1 MENHKSNWEVHKF
14 GGSSLANAQLFNNVS
29 EILSSVSKEKKAC
42 VVSAI
47 EGVTDLLT
55 EASYLAK
62 ENKHKA
68 VFEKIKKKHFDIIEK
83 LLEKPHLEKIKKV
96 LLKDFEGLDYIF
108 KTIGMSKLF
117 SENIREVVT
126 GHGELWSAQILNEL
140 LKQKKIS
147 SQWINARDVLFLD
160 SNTTPVR
167 VSWDLS
173 EKKIKQKLTNINEKI
188 IVVTGY
194 VASTINGVPTT
205 LKRNGSDISASI
217 FGNLLGA
224 SSISIWSDVNGIM
237 SANPQYVPRAG
248 VLKQVSYDE
257 AMEMAYFGAKIL
269 HPHTLSPAMKK
280 KIPIRIRNTSNQNHP
295 GTLIGET
302 HSKSKK
308 IIKGLSNVNNL
319 AVINVEGTNMI
330 GVPGMAH
337 RVFGSLKEKE
347 LSVVLISQASSEH
360 SICFCVPYEQAK
372 IAQKVL
378 EEEFYRELKEQQIGS
393 VSVIGPCSIMAAVG
407 ENMNN
412 TPGVASTFFRALGK
426 SNINVRAIAQG
437 SSERNISAVIDQ
449 KDVKKAMKAV
459 HAGFYLSPQ
468 TLSIGLIGPGLIGKA
483 ILNQLR
489 DQKELLKEK
498 FDFDFRIRGIC
509 NSKSMLLDDDQIDLK
524 DWEENFK
531 RNISPINYDEFIKS
545 IQTDEIPHTCLI
557 DCTANN
563 EMARAYPEWIKRGI
577 HIITP
582 NKKANSLEYS
592 LYEDIK
598 KLLDQKKVQY
608 FYEATVGAGLPI
620 ISTLKDLIQT
630 GDEVLGIEGVF
641 SGTLSYIFNNF
652 SEKKSF
658 SSIVKEAKEMG
669 LTEPD
674 PREDLSGMDVAR
686 KAIILAR
693 EMGQKLD
700 VEDIEI
706 ENIVPH
712 SLRDISSK
720 EEFMNKIGECD
731 SYFEDKRVEAEKKGS
746 LLKYGVEIDPI
757 KGIKVKLK
765 EYSLDHPFSSM
776 KDSDNIILFKT
787 KRYNERPLVIQ
798 GPGAGPQVTAA
809 GIFSDLIR
817 LANVLGKDQ

>member
-1 MENHKSNWEVHKF
+1 
-14 GGSSLANAQLFNNVS
+14 VS
-29 EILSSVSKEKKAC
+29 TSKKAC

-47 EGVTDLLT
+47 GGVTDLLT
-55 EASYLAK
+55 EAAHLAK
-62 ENKHKA
+62 NSNYQA
-68 VFEKIKKKHFDIIEK
+68 VFKKIKKKHFDIIES
-83 LLEKPHLEKIKKV
+83 LLEKPFQERIKKV
-96 LLKDFEGLDYIF
+96 LLKDFEGLENIF

-117 SENIREVVT
+117 SENIKEVIT
-126 GHGELWSAQILNEL
+126 GHGELWAAQILNEL
-140 LKQKKIS
+140 LKQEKMKA
-147 SQWINARDVLFLD
+147 QWINARDVLCLK
-160 SNTTPVR
+160 SNTGSIR
-167 VSWDLS
+167 VAWEIS
-173 EKKIKQKLTNINEKI
+173 EKKLQEKLINIEEKI
-188 IVVTGY
+188 IVITGF
-194 VASTINGVPTT
+194 VASTIEGVPTT

-224 SSISIWSDVNGIM
+224 STISIWSDVDGIM

-269 HPHTLSPAMKK
+269 HPHTLAPAMKK
-280 KIPIRIRNTSNQNHP
+280 KIPIRIRNTSNQKHP
-295 GTLIGET
+295 GTLIGELS
-302 HSKSKK
+302 SKGNK
-308 IIKGLSNVNNL
+308 IIKGLSNVNQL
-319 AVINVEGTNMI
+319 AVVNVEGTNMI
-330 GVPGMAH
+330 GIPGMAH
-337 RVFGSLKEKE
+337 RVFGSLKEKG

-372 IAQKVL
+372 VAQKAL
-378 EEEFYRELKEQQIGS
+378 EEEFYRELKEQRIGS
-393 VSVIGPCSIMAAVG
+393 VSAIGPCSIMAAVG

-426 SNINVRAIAQG
+426 ANINVRAIAQG

-489 DQKELLKEK
+489 DQKDLLKEK

-524 DWEENFK
+524 YWEKNFK
-531 RNISPINYDEFIKS
+531 NDPRSINYDEFIKS

-563 EMARAYPEWIKRGI
+563 EMARSYPQWIKKGI

-592 LYEDIK
+592 LYEEIK
-598 KLLDQKKVQY
+598 DLLVHKRVQY

-630 GDEVLGIEGVF
+630 GDEVLSIEGVF

-652 SEKKSF
+652 SEKKKF
-658 SSIVKEAKEMG
+658 
-669 LTEPD
+669 
-674 PREDLSGMDVAR
+674 
-686 KAIILAR
+686 
-693 EMGQKLD
+693 
-700 VEDIEI
+700 
-706 ENIVPH
+706 
-712 SLRDISSK
+712 
-720 EEFMNKIGECD
+720 
-731 SYFEDKRVEAEKKGS
+731 
-746 LLKYGVEIDPI
+746 
-757 KGIKVKLK
+757 
-765 EYSLDHPFSSM
+765 
-776 KDSDNIILFKT
+776 
-787 KRYNERPLVIQ
+787 
-798 GPGAGPQVTAA
+798 
-809 GIFSDLIR
+809 
-817 LANVLGKDQ
+817 